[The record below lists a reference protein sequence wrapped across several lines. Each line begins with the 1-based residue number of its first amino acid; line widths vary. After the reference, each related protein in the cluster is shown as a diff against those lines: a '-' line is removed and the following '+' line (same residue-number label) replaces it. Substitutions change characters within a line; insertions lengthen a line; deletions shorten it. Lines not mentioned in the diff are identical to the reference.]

1 MAATCCSSS
10 DNTGFRGV
18 RTDPRQGENM
28 ASHYI
33 TDMRWHNRMSQI
45 MRMNSVAAF
54 DAMFSTL
61 RLLITQRRNTMTV
74 TSVRAQD

>member
-1 MAATCCSSS
+1 
-10 DNTGFRGV
+10 
-18 RTDPRQGENM
+18 M

-74 TSVRAQD
+74 TSVRPQD